1 MNFCFPTYIR
11 KFKIS
16 AFITLLTTFG
26 LISASYIIK
35 INNNIKSNK
44 YETNKK
50 NSEILLGLG
59 LGIYFIICIPSIFII
74 IYKPKRFVKSTED
87 HIIRRNE
94 EGDIEV
100 VSV

>member
-1 MNFCFPTYIR
+1 MNFCFPAYIR
-11 KFKIS
+11 NFKIS

-50 NSEILLGLG
+50 NSEILLGFG
-59 LGIYFIICIPSIFII
+59 LGIYFIICVPLIFII
-74 IYKPKRFVKSTED
+74 IYKPKKFVKNSDD
-87 HIIRRNE
+87 HIIKRNE